1 MAKFSSTNQPKIR
14 GKVGRKIIHKDLKA
28 ATNLTKSHLEGL
40 LNQHLWMNEKE
51 LHSVMISKSVPMISK
66 AIASILTKAI
76 ESGDD
81 RRLTFIL
88 DRIIG
93 KPKEEIDITAYM
105 VGLKKMTTVDVVD
118 MGAAAIRFLSS
129 KSDDRDDDRDN
140 PKEIPKEN
148 VAVLDATGPQERSIS
163 TISPSETVE
172 QEETGNIL

>member
-140 PKEIPKEN
+140 EPI
-148 VAVLDATGPQERSIS
+148 VAVFDATGPQEHSIS